1 MKTLDLQSYA
11 HGIHALD
18 SGFVR
23 PKMDAI
29 HLIVEQGRA
38 AFIDTGT
45 FESVPLMLA
54 ALEHLRLGVD
64 AVDYVILTHVH
75 LDHAGGA
82 GLLMQK
88 LPNAKLVVHPR
99 GAPHMIDPSKLWAA
113 TVAVYGEP
121 RARKDYDA
129 LLPIARERVLEAPDG
144 FSVSLAGHRKLSFID
159 TPGHAKHHL
168 CVHDQTARALFTGD
182 TFGLSYRELDQGARH
197 FIFPTTTPTQFE
209 PPALHASV
217 DRILALQPRA
227 LYLTHYSE
235 ITDLARIGADMHR
248 LIDAHV
254 EMALGW
260 DNCADPAQRE
270 AGLEVGVK
278 QIVVDEARRVGGNEA
293 VWVETLANDIA
304 LNAQGLASWLDFRK
318 RAAQGGKAG
327 CMAAHPAV

>member
-1 MKTLDLQSYA
+1 MKKLDLHSYA

-18 SGFVR
+18 SGFMR
-23 PKMDAI
+23 PQMDAI
-29 HLIVEQGRA
+29 HLIVDAGRA

-45 FESVPLMLA
+45 YESVPLMLA
-54 ALEHLRLGVD
+54 ALQQLGLGVD

-82 GLLMQK
+82 GLALQQ
-88 LPNAKLVVHPR
+88 LPKAKLVVHPR

-129 LLPIARERVLEAPDG
+129 LLPIPRERVIEAPEG
-144 FSVSLAGHRKLSFID
+144 FSLMLGARKLSFID

-182 TFGLSYRELDQGARH
+182 TFGLSYRELDQGTRQ

-235 ITDLARIGADMHR
+235 ITDLARMGADMHR
-248 LIDAHV
+248 MIDAHV
-254 EMALGW
+254 DTALRW
-260 DNCADPAQRE
+260 ADCADPVQRE
-270 AGLEVGVK
+270 AGLAAGVK

-293 VWVETLANDIA
+293 LWVDTLGNDIA
-304 LNAQGLASWLDFRK
+304 LNAQGMASWLDFRK
-318 RAAQGGKAG
+318 RAA
-327 CMAAHPAV
+327 

>member
-1 MKTLDLQSYA
+1 MKTLKLLSYA

-18 SGFVR
+18 SGFMR

-29 HLIVEQGRA
+29 HLIVDAGRA
-38 AFIDTGT
+38 AFVDTGT
-45 FESVPLMLA
+45 YESVPLMLA
-54 ALEHLRLGVD
+54 ALQQLDLGAD

-121 RARKDYDA
+121 RAREDYDT
-129 LLPIARERVLEAPDG
+129 LLPIPRERVLEAPDG
-144 FSVSLAGHRKLSFID
+144 FSLMLGSRRLSFID

-168 CVHDQTARALFTGD
+168 CVHDETARVLFTGD
-182 TFGLSYRELDQGARH
+182 TFGLSYRELDQGLQQ

-209 PPALHASV
+209 PPALHAAV
-217 DRILALQPRA
+217 DRILALKPRA

-235 ITDLARIGADMHR
+235 ITDLARMGADMHR

-254 EMALGW
+254 EMGLRW
-260 DNCADPAQRE
+260 ADCHDHLQRQ
-270 AGLEVGVK
+270 AGLEAGVK
-278 QIVVDEARRVGGNEA
+278 QIVVDEARRVGGREA
-293 VWVETLANDIA
+293 LWVETLGNDIA

-318 RAAQGGKAG
+318 KAA
-327 CMAAHPAV
+327 

>member
-1 MKTLDLQSYA
+1 MNKTLDLRNYA

-18 SGFVR
+18 SGFMR

-45 FESVPLMLA
+45 YESVPLMLA
-54 ALEHLRLGVD
+54 ALERLALSVD

-88 LPNAKLVVHPR
+88 LPNAQLVVHPR

-113 TVAVYGEP
+113 TVAVYGEA

-129 LLPIARERVLEAPDG
+129 LLPIPRERVLEAPDG
-144 FSVSLAGHRKLSFID
+144 FSLLLAGHRKLNFID
-159 TPGHAKHHL
+159 TPGHAKHHY
-168 CVHDQTARALFTGD
+168 CVHDETAGAVFTGD

-217 DRILALQPRA
+217 DRILGLQPRA
-227 LYLTHYSE
+227 AYLTHYSE

-254 EMALGW
+254 EMGLRWA
-260 DNCADPAQRE
+260 DCADHAQRQ
-270 AGLEVGVK
+270 AGLEAGVK

-293 VWVETLANDIA
+293 LWVETLANDIA

-318 RAAQGGKAG
+318 RAA
-327 CMAAHPAV
+327 